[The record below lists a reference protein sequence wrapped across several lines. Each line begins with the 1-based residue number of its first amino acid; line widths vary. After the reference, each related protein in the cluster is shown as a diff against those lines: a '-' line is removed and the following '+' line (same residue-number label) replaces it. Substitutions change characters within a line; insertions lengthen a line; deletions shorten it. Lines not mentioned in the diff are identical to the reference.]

1 MGAFHLAKAWAWA
14 YSNAMSLFPT
24 HAPIPLAQARDL
36 PFWRRPISL
45 LFVMAMAMPVAFFTW
60 SALLNNFVIEVA
72 NFDGSDIGWLHT
84 VREIPGFL
92 AIGVIA
98 LIMVIREQVLG
109 IVSLT
114 LLGVAT
120 AMTAWFPSL
129 GGILTITMLS
139 SIGFHYYETVNQ
151 SLQLQW
157 LPKERAPQM
166 LGWLLATGSAA
177 TLVAYVAIVLSWE
190 TLGLTYNIVYML
202 SGGFT
207 AVVAVFCLLAYPQ
220 FEAPNPQVK
229 KFVLRRRYWLYY
241 ALQFMAGARR
251 QIFTV
256 FAGFMMVERFGFDV
270 HEVTGLYL
278 INLVLNMVLA
288 PVFGKVVARFGE
300 RRALVFEYVGLV
312 IVFLAYGGIY
322 WFGWGVLLASALYV
336 IDHMFFALALALK
349 TYFQKIADPG
359 DIAPTAA
366 VAFTINH
373 IAAVFL
379 PALLGYLWLVSPGA
393 VFFLAAGMAATSLS
407 LALLIPRHP
416 EPGNETVFNRFLPA
430 PAE

>member
-1 MGAFHLAKAWAWA
+1 MKTVYTLD
-14 YSNAMSLFPT
+14 
-24 HAPIPLAQARDL
+24 QAATL
-36 PFWRRPISL
+36 PVWRRPVTL
-45 LFVMAMAMPVAFFTW
+45 LFLMAAAMPIAFSTW

-72 NFDGSDIGWLHT
+72 DFDGSDIGWLHT

-98 LIMVIREQVLG
+98 IIMFMREQVLG
-109 IVSLT
+109 VVSLA

-120 AMTAWFPSL
+120 AITAWFPSM

-157 LPKERAPQM
+157 LSKDRAPQM
-166 LGWLLATGSAA
+166 LGWMASAGSAA
-177 TLVAYVAIVLSWE
+177 TLVAYVLIVLSWE
-190 TLGLTYNIVYML
+190 RLGLTYNMVYML
-202 SGGFT
+202 SGGIT
-207 AVVAVFCLLAYPQ
+207 AVIAIFCLIAYPQ
-220 FEAPNPQVK
+220 FDSPTPQVK
-229 KFVLRRRYWLYY
+229 KFILRKRYWLYY

-251 QIFTV
+251 QIFVV

-278 INLVLNMVLA
+278 INLVANIILA
-288 PVFGKVVARFGE
+288 PIFGKVVAHFGE
-300 RRALVFEYVGLV
+300 RKALVFEYVGLV
-312 IVFLAYGGIY
+312 TVFLAYGGIY
-322 WFGWGVLLASALYV
+322 WFGWGVLLASILYV
-336 IDHMFFALALALK
+336 LDHMFFALALALK
-349 TYFQKIADPG
+349 TYFQKIADPA
-359 DIAPTAA
+359 DVAPTAA

-393 VFFLAAGMAATSLS
+393 VFLLAAGIAATSLA
-407 LALLIPRHP
+407 LACLIPRHP
-416 EPGNETVFNRFLPA
+416 EPGNETVFAKYRRGA
-430 PAE
+430 AAA

>member
-1 MGAFHLAKAWAWA
+1 MKSSRF
-14 YSNAMSLFPT
+14 
-24 HAPIPLAQARDL
+24 APFPLAQADQL
-36 PFWRRPISL
+36 PLWRRPVAL
-45 LFVMAMAMPVAFFTW
+45 LFLTAMAMPVAFATW

-98 LIMVIREQVLG
+98 ILLFMREQILG
-109 IVSLT
+109 LTSLI

-120 AMTAWFPSL
+120 ALTGFFPQL
-129 GGILTITMLS
+129 GGILTLTMLS

-157 LPKERAPQM
+157 LDKERAPKV
-166 LGWLLATGSAA
+166 LGQLLAAGSAA
-177 TLVAYVAIVLSWE
+177 TLVAYGLIMLTWRTFELSY
-190 TLGLTYNIVYML
+190 TSVYMVA
-202 SGGFT
+202 GGIT
-207 AVVAVFCLLAYPQ
+207 AAIALFALFAYPQ

-229 KFVLRRRYWLYY
+229 KFILRRRYWLYY
-241 ALQFMAGARR
+241 LLQFMAGARR

-270 HEVTGLYL
+270 HEVTGLFL
-278 INLVLNMVLA
+278 INLVANIFFA
-288 PVFGKVVARFGE
+288 PLIGRFVQRFGE
-300 RRALVFEYVGLV
+300 QRALMVEYTGLV
-312 IVFLAYGGIY
+312 CVFLAYGGIY
-322 WFGWGVLLASALYV
+322 WFGWGVLLASILYV
-336 IDHMFFALALALK
+336 IDHMFFAMALAIK

-393 VFFLAAGMAATSLS
+393 VFFLAAGMAATSLLLS
-407 LALLIPRHP
+407 MLIPRHP
-416 EPGNETVFNRFLPA
+416 CKGNETRLSRVVA
-430 PAE
+430 AVAE

>member
-1 MGAFHLAKAWAWA
+1 MKAI
-14 YSNAMSLFPT
+14 Y
-24 HAPIPLAQARDL
+24 PLEEARQL
-36 PFWRRPISL
+36 PVWRRPITL
-45 LFVMAMAMPVAFFTW
+45 LFLMAAAMPIAFSTW
-60 SALLNNFVIEVA
+60 SALLNNFVIEMA
-72 NFDGSDIGWLHT
+72 EFDGSDIGWLHT

-98 LIMVIREQVLG
+98 IIMFMREQVLG
-109 IVSLT
+109 IVSLA

-120 AMTAWFPSL
+120 AITAWFPSM

-157 LPKERAPQM
+157 LPKDRAPQM
-166 LGWLLATGSAA
+166 LGWIMAAGSAA
-177 TLVAYVAIVLSWE
+177 TLVAYVLIVLSWE
-190 TLGLTYNIVYML
+190 RFDLTYNVVYLL
-202 SGGFT
+202 SGGLT
-207 AVVAVFCLLAYPQ
+207 AVIALFCFVAYPQ
-220 FEAPNPQVK
+220 FESPNPQVK
-229 KFVLRRRYWLYY
+229 KFILRKRYLLYY

-251 QIFTV
+251 QIFVV

-278 INLVLNMVLA
+278 VNLMANMLLA
-288 PVFGKVVARFGE
+288 PVFGKVVARYGE
-300 RRALVFEYVGLV
+300 RRALIFEYVGLV
-312 IVFLAYGGIY
+312 TVFLAYGGIY
-322 WFGWGVLLASALYV
+322 WFGWGVVLASILYV
-336 IDHMFFALALALK
+336 LDHLFFALALALK

-379 PALLGYLWLVSPGA
+379 PALLGYLWLISPGA
-393 VFFLAAGMAATSLS
+393 VFLLAAGMAGTS
-407 LALLIPRHP
+407 LALACLIPRHP
-416 EPGNETVFNRFLPA
+416 EPGNETVFARFARAA